1 MVVYGPSFKGIGYLE
16 EDHRVHL
23 DLDVDGHGGD
33 TDGEIDVRVR
43 KIRQDLFSNPP
54 HGPKKAGWTDYAVNG
69 PIFAY
74 SRIYFLLPKF
84 FILRYSL
91 LY

>member
-1 MVVYGPSFKGIGYLE
+1 MVVYGPSFKGVGYLE

-43 KIRQDLFSNPP
+43 KVRRDLFSNPP
-54 HGPKKAGWTDYAVNG
+54 HGPKRLDG
-69 PIFAY
+69 PNM
-74 SRIYFLLPKF
+74 R
-84 FILRYSL
+84 
-91 LY
+91 